1 MSSWDDLQ
9 MSGVKFFIISTY
21 IFYIGAIIGVAVIH
35 PEWYRTLDNIM
46 KLYVG
51 LFLFIRFNPFRG
63 DVKFTKLDREISFHA
78 GVFILSMLLVN
89 SAFASYFPQVAIL
102 NNRNNQTI

>member
-1 MSSWDDLQ
+1 MSWWDDLQ
-9 MSGVKFFIISTY
+9 MRGIRLFIMFTY
-21 IFYIGAIIGVAVIH
+21 VFYISAIIGVAIIN
-35 PEWYRTLDNIM
+35 PEWYHHLDNIM

-63 DVKFTKLDREISFHA
+63 DIKFTKLDREISFNA

-89 SAFASYFPQVAIL
+89 SAFASYIPARIHFE
-102 NNRNNQTI
+102 

>member
-1 MSSWDDLQ
+1 MSWWDDLQ
-9 MSGVKFFIISTY
+9 MRGIRLFIMFTY
-21 IFYIGAIIGVAVIH
+21 VFYISAIIGVAIIN
-35 PEWYRTLDNIM
+35 PSWYHHLDNIM

-63 DVKFTKLDREISFHA
+63 DIKFTKLDREISFNA

-89 SAFASYFPQVAIL
+89 SAFASYIPARIHFE
-102 NNRNNQTI
+102 

>member
-1 MSSWDDLQ
+1 M
-9 MSGVKFFIISTY
+9 FTY
-21 IFYIGAIIGVAVIH
+21 VFYISAIIGIAIINPSLYH
-35 PEWYRTLDNIM
+35 HLDIIM

-63 DVKFTKLDREISFHA
+63 EIKFTKLDREISFNA

-89 SAFASYFPQVAIL
+89 SAFASYIPARVHFE
-102 NNRNNQTI
+102 